1 MEKKYPSHVYR
12 ALHLFLISYLNF
24 SEGEENKNIS
34 PRVGLCTNL
43 SRYVSENRHSPDVLE
58 SLFEFILRD
67 FGPTVDKHGKRP
79 NMYPFGEEDYI
90 KRREADTQHKCPNRI
105 AWVRKIASEIEGAYI
120 LE

>member
-43 SRYVSENRHSPDVLE
+43 SLYIADRHLSPNVLDVLCD
-58 SLFEFILRD
+58 FILRD
-67 FGPTVDKHGKRP
+67 FEPTVDKHGKRP

-90 KRREADTQHKCPNRI
+90 KRREAGTQHKCPNRI